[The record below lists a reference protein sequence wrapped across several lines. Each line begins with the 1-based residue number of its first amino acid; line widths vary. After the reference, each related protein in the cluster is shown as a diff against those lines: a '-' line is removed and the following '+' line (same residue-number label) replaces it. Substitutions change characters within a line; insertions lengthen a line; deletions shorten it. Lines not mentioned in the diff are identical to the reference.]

1 MENIYLFFSSHFKK
15 YLDSLSHSKLRR
27 ESFTHSV
34 KGDKNSFWPAL
45 HSTFCKKSLNFF
57 WNVSRKLVGNSL
69 IIRFLRLLGFYKFVN
84 WATAVAVGQA
94 GVTNDYNTPASWL
107 WYQGEGPQSTNLLIY
122 FINLF
127 VCTKEPVTKAIHP
140 ANWIMIWISLTGS
153 VNQETVDSDDYRMI
167 LVEFNPKWIIITIFV
182 LPDISVITVYMMLC
196 VWCVMLSPWLP
207 LHGVGG
213 AGDWPLLRSGVSL
226 GASDMAGHW
235 HGTQVCTQDPTGD
248 SDQTDF

>member
-1 MENIYLFFSSHFKK
+1 MENIYLLFSSHFKK

-107 WYQGEGPQSTNLLIY
+107 WYQGEGPSQQTYWFISLIC
-122 FINLF
+122 LF
-127 VCTKEPVTKAIHP
+127 VLKNP
-140 ANWIMIWISLTGS
+140 WQRQS
-153 VNQETVDSDDYRMI
+153 I
-167 LVEFNPKWIIITIFV
+167 L
-182 LPDISVITVYMMLC
+182 
-196 VWCVMLSPWLP
+196 
-207 LHGVGG
+207 
-213 AGDWPLLRSGVSL
+213 
-226 GASDMAGHW
+226 
-235 HGTQVCTQDPTGD
+235 PTGWL
-248 SDQTDF
+248 